1 MIIDILLI
9 SKIEVVGVFKMRNI
23 TLDNLDMLSINI
35 LVNLYEE
42 HSATFVAKKMNIPAP
57 KVSRCLQSARLIFNN
72 PLFIRKKHG
81 LIPNEFTQQLYP
93 IAKELL
99 QCSEHLQQLSMC
111 AKGLSNSEINIYAS
125 DMLVQHL
132 PLQLSNAINQS
143 HLPISYKLHTQS
155 INVFNDIADGVID
168 IAILTE
174 SNQQLLQFYANAL
187 DIIPLQKLNHIY
199 LVCDLHHPILKQEL
213 DIDTIA
219 SYPYVSAHNLA
230 TPTSV
235 DPFLFYCQQHH
246 INCKL
251 ANIDS
256 FDDTPSFHELQP
268 LLADNENLA
277 LLPYSKVYEQ
287 SNLLPGLHVCCLSE
301 METNRLYLSQSH
313 PTLYLVIRKG
323 DHSENFDRLTQA
335 ISQIVAHSVH

>member
-1 MIIDILLI
+1 M
-9 SKIEVVGVFKMRNI
+9 KNI

-57 KVSRCLQSARLIFNN
+57 KVSRCLQNARAIFNN

-99 QCSEHLQQLSMC
+99 QCSEHLQQLSVRSNN
-111 AKGLSNSEINIYAS
+111 LSSSEINIYAS
-125 DMLVQHL
+125 DMLIQHL
-132 PLQLSNAINQS
+132 PQQLSSAINQS
-143 HLPISYKLHTQS
+143 DLPISYKLHTQS
-155 INVFNDIADGVID
+155 INVCNDIKSGVID
-168 IAILTE
+168 VAILTE
-174 SNQQLLQFYANAL
+174 SNQQLLQFYADAL
-187 DIIPLQKLNHIY
+187 DIVPLQKLNHIY

-219 SYPYVSAHNLA
+219 SYPYVTAYNLA

-235 DPFLFYCQQHH
+235 DPFIFYCQQHH
-246 INCKL
+246 IHCRL
-251 ANIDS
+251 ADIDNVKVGAG
-256 FDDTPSFHELQP
+256 FHDLYS
-268 LLADNENLA
+268 LLADSDSLA
-277 LLPYSKVYEQ
+277 LLPYSKIYEQ

-301 METNRLYLSQSH
+301 METNRLYLSQSR
-313 PTLYLVIRKG
+313 PTLYLVRAKG
-323 DHSENFDRLTQA
+323 SHSDNFNRLTQA
-335 ISQIVAHSVH
+335 LSQIVTRSMH

>member
-1 MIIDILLI
+1 
-9 SKIEVVGVFKMRNI
+9 MRNI
-23 TLDNLDMLSINI
+23 TIDNLDMLSINI

-57 KVSRCLQSARLIFNN
+57 KVSRCLQNARVIFNN

-99 QCSEHLQQLSMC
+99 QCSDHLQQLSVC
-111 AKGLSNSEINIYAS
+111 AKDLSNSEINIYAS

-132 PLQLSNAINQS
+132 PQQLSSAINQS
-143 HLPISYKLHTQS
+143 DLPISYKLHTQS
-155 INVFNDIADGVID
+155 INVFNDINNGVTD

-174 SNQQLLQFYANAL
+174 SNPQLLQFYANNL
-187 DIIPLQKLNHIY
+187 DIVPLQKLNHIY

-219 SYPYVSAHNLA
+219 SYPYVKAYNLA

-235 DPFLFYCQQHH
+235 DPFIFYCQQHH
-246 INCKL
+246 IRCRL
-251 ANIDS
+251 ANIDNV
-256 FDDTPSFHELQP
+256 DDSPSFHDLYP
-268 LLADNENLA
+268 LLADSENLA
-277 LLPYSKVYEQ
+277 LLPYSKIYEQ

-313 PTLYLVIRKG
+313 PTLYLVRAKG
-323 DHSENFDRLTQA
+323 NHSGNFDRLTEA
-335 ISQIVAHSVH
+335 LSQIVTKSGHLYRHNQ